1 MTPDPTDE
9 SALVPCR
16 RVTTSAAVRMRTLTK
31 RMNKTA
37 DHCRVFAGYAAG
49 ELLCKERKF
58 IRPQLLKQ
66 LKSYEQALR
75 DMIDAAQK
83 NLNSVERIRRKY
95 FRLGRDGHCW
105 DKPPPADLW
114 ERLRSLGLNV

>member
-1 MTPDPTDE
+1 MTPEPTDL
-9 SALVPCR
+9 SAPIPCR

-49 ELLCKERKF
+49 ELLCKDRKCV
-58 IRPQLLKQ
+58 RPQLLKR
-66 LKSYEQALR
+66 LESHEQALR

-83 NLNSVERIRRKY
+83 NLNSVERIRQKY
-95 FRLGRDGHCW
+95 FRLGRDGHYW